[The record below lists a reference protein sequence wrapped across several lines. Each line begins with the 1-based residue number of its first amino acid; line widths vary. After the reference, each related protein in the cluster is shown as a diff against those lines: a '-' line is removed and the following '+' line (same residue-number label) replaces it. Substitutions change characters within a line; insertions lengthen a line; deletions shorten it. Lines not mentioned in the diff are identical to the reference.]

1 MTNIAFTEKVKK
13 AVNDFNMFGHGC
25 AVAVALSGG
34 ADSVSLLCALKSL
47 EGELGITVSA
57 CHLNHSMRGE
67 ESDADMRFCEELCA
81 RLGVPLFAEKIDV
94 AQYRQKHESGEECAR
109 RIRYGFFERT
119 LARLGDGAR
128 LATAHNSNDCA
139 ETVLLNLMRGTGLKG
154 LCGIPPVRGNSV
166 RPLIYCTRAEVEQYL
181 SELGEGFVTDRTNLS
196 DDYTRNK
203 VRHMIIPEMLKI
215 NGALFEGMTRM
226 TSSLREDSDYLEEQ
240 ARLALSQ
247 AEKGRGWDAA
257 ALFALPAPIRS
268 RAVRIILSGGGI
280 EPSALRINTA
290 VSLLEKRSAR
300 YNPCK
305 DRFFTIR
312 KGVCFVEKTEQH
324 IRRLDKDNNC

>member
-1 MTNIAFTEKVKK
+1 MTKIAFTDKVKK
-13 AVNDFNMFGHGC
+13 AVNDFDMFGHGC

-47 EGELGITVSA
+47 ENELGITVCA

-67 ESDADMRFCEELCA
+67 ESDADMRFCEELCR
-81 RLGVPLFAEKIDV
+81 RLGVPLTAEKIDV
-94 AQYRQKHESGEECAR
+94 VKFRQKHESSEECAR
-109 RIRYGFFERT
+109 RIRYDFFGRA
-119 LARLGDGAR
+119 LASLGENAR

-154 LCGIPPVRGNSV
+154 LCGIPPVRGRIV
-166 RPLIYCTRAEVEQYL
+166 RPLIYCTRAEVEDYL
-181 SELGEGFVTDRTNLS
+181 AELGEGFVTDRTNLS

-203 VRHMIIPEMLKI
+203 VRHAILPEMLKI
-215 NGALFEGMTRM
+215 NSALFDGMARM
-226 TSSLREDSDYLEEQ
+226 TSTLREDSAYLENE
-240 ARLALSQ
+240 AREALSR

-257 ALFALPAPIRS
+257 ALAELPAPIRS
-268 RAVRIILSGGGI
+268 RAVRMILSGGGI
-280 EPSALRINTA
+280 EPSAQRINTA
-290 VSLLEKRSAR
+290 CEMLTKRSSR

-312 KGVCFVEKTEQH
+312 KGVCFVEITEQH
-324 IRRLDKDNNC
+324 IRRLEKES